1 MDATGIRNGEPGS
14 SMTSNGHK
22 GSSSSVD
29 WLGKDMLELRL
40 GDRSDRE
47 DDRVSFFRFFLPQHE
62 LFFKSPNFDCLIV
75 VYFFAFCFSEHF
87 VQGYRLFM
95 IVILCFL

>member
-1 MDATGIRNGEPGS
+1 MDATDIGNGQPGS

-47 DDRVSFFRFFLPQHE
+47 DDRVSLFRFYSPQ
-62 LFFKSPNFDCLIV
+62 FMR
-75 VYFFAFCFSEHF
+75 CF
-87 VQGYRLFM
+87 
-95 IVILCFL
+95 